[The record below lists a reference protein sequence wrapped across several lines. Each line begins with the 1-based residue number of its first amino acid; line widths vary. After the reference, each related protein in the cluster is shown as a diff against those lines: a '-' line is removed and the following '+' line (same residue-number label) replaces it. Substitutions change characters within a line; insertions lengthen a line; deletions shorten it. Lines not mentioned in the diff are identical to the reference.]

1 MFETLEMIENSIVS
15 YADAMKIVAGD
26 VQNFQADGY
35 KQSRYSFVSIFQAQI
50 AKYGASS
57 AQTPGASHSQ
67 QISQGVVLL
76 PLGLD
81 FTQGGLRAGGP
92 LNVAVS
98 GNGLFVLKPENLTDH
113 IYTRASDFVFGSDG
127 SLIDSFGRR
136 VMGYQYVNGKLDKSK
151 LVAIKVDPTKYD
163 VNDLGFESNGI
174 LTSNYSARKLASSQS
189 STDGTKTNVPAGEQ
203 LFQIGLAN
211 IPNPSGLSPYV
222 GNTYRTNL
230 NSGDVAAFGVSN
242 DTGLGTVSGASIES
256 SNVNP
261 AEVSIVG
268 IQLQR
273 GYNAVQGALTMINK
287 MLSSFMSVVE
297 KA

>member
-15 YADAMKIVAGD
+15 YADAMKVVAGD

-35 KQSRYSFVSIFQAQI
+35 KQSRYSFVSIFQAKL
-50 AKYGASS
+50 AKYGGSS
-57 AQTPGASHSQ
+57 ALTPGASHSQ

-81 FTQGGLRAGGP
+81 FTQGGIRAGGP
-92 LNVAVS
+92 LNVAVNGS
-98 GNGLFVLKPENLTDH
+98 GLFVLKPENLSDYV
-113 IYTRASDFVFGSDG
+113 YTRASDFVFGSDG

-151 LVAIKVDPTKYD
+151 LVAIKVDSEKYD
-163 VNDLGFESNGI
+163 VNDLGFEENGTLI
-174 LTSNYSARKLASSQS
+174 SNYSARQAAINNESKNNTS
-189 STDGTKTNVPAGEQ
+189 GVPKGDT
-203 LFQIGLAN
+203 LFQIGVAN

-230 NSGDVAAFGVSN
+230 TSGQVASFGISN
-242 DTGLGTVSGASIES
+242 DPGIGTVMGGSIES

-287 MLSSFMSVVE
+287 MLSSFMSVVD